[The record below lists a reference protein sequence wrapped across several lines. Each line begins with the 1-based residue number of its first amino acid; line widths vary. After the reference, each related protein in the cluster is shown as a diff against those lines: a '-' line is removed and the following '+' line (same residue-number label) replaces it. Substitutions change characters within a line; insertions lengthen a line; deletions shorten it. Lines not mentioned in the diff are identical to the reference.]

1 MRPLGPAQLAYVMS
15 PIPRPPTRRRCQ
27 LYPELTLT
35 LIETLP
41 LTRLCQLYPELSAEK
56 DSKKYKEGL
65 KKFEV
70 LTLPYPSPLTPTPY
84 PLPPTPTPYP

>member
-35 LIETLP
+35 LIVTLP

-70 LTLPYPSPLTPTPY
+70 LPLPLPLPLPFPPTPY
-84 PLPPTPTPYP
+84 PLPPTPYP